1 MNVRLD
7 DIKKQLADI
16 TAEVRVSFA
25 GLTDEQLNWKS
36 SPDSWSIAQCLDH
49 LILTGRAFKREFD
62 ALASG
67 TRKNTFWQQYS
78 PFSSVAG
85 KLLIKA
91 IKSDAKKVKA
101 PTPVIVPPS
110 EIPTGIIDRFAEA
123 NEELAA
129 RIASTAS
136 EDWKKHVVTSPFASA
151 VTYTVDDAYTVL
163 VEHERRHLRQAKRV
177 TETEGF
183 PSEPPA

>member
-1 MNVRLD
+1 MNARLD
-7 DIKKQLADI
+7 DINKQLSEI
-16 TAEVRVSFA
+16 TGEVRSTF
-25 GLTDEQLNWKS
+25 GNLTNEQLNWKT

-49 LILTGRAFKREFD
+49 LILTGRAFKTEFER
-62 ALASG
+62 LASG

-78 PFSSVAG
+78 PFSSLAG

-110 EIPTGIIDRFAEA
+110 EIPDGIIDRFAEA
-123 NEELAA
+123 NHELAR
-129 RIASTAS
+129 RIASTVAA
-136 EDWKKHVVTSPFASA
+136 DWRKQVVTSPFAAA

-163 VEHERRHLRQAKRV
+163 IEHERRHLRQARRV
-177 TETEGF
+177 IETEGF
-183 PSEPPA
+183 PSS